1 MWSSKGFDFIT
12 LSDSFTSGS
21 SIMPQ
26 KKNPDAAE
34 LIKGK
39 TGRVFGALFSLFTTL
54 KGLSLTYSKDMQEDK
69 EPVFDAVK
77 NIKICLQAM
86 SGMIKDMQINREKML
101 KMSKLGF
108 STATDLADWLVKN
121 LKIPFR
127 EAHHIT
133 GRIVKIAEN
142 KGCELNELS
151 LMQMQEVC
159 PQINNQ
165 IFEILE
171 VEKSINSR
179 DSFGGTSK
187 IRVSEAINEAK
198 DFLKGFFKNN

>member
-1 MWSSKGFDFIT
+1 
-12 LSDSFTSGS
+12 
-21 SIMPQ
+21 
-26 KKNPDAAE
+26 
-34 LIKGK
+34 
-39 TGRVFGALFSLFTTL
+39 
-54 KGLSLTYSKDMQEDK
+54 
-69 EPVFDAVK
+69 
-77 NIKICLQAM
+77 M

-187 IRVSEAINEAK
+187 IRVLEAVNEAR
-198 DFLKGFFKNN
+198 DFLKIIKSQ